1 MSRTYIRSAAVTGD
15 DVLTPGGWRSRGARS
30 VEPMTRLTTPFGAHT
45 PAAEVLEGVDLT
57 GRRAVVTGGA
67 SGIGIETAR
76 ALAGAG
82 ADVTIAVRNLDAGA
96 EAVADIRQSTG
107 SENVRAA
114 YLDLSDRPTL
124 TAFGEQWEGP
134 LDILVNNAGIMA
146 TPFTRT
152 PEGYE
157 LQFANNHL
165 GHFALALALH
175 DALAESGKNGG
186 ARIVSLS
193 STGHHTSDV
202 IFDDLS
208 FERREYDPWL
218 GYGQSKTANVLF
230 AVGVGQRWA
239 DDGITANAVH
249 PGGIMTNLQRH
260 MDPAEPLRRG
270 WIDENGVPNPAFK
283 TPAEGASTSVLLAA
297 SPLVD
302 GVTGRYFED
311 ANEAVPFD
319 ESQPGRGVKAY
330 ALDPASADRLWE
342 VSEKLI
348 A

>member
-1 MSRTYIRSAAVTGD
+1 
-15 DVLTPGGWRSRGARS
+15 
-30 VEPMTRLTTPFGAHT
+30 MTRLTTPFGAKT
-45 PAAEVLEGVDLT
+45 TAAEVLEGVDLT
-57 GRRAVVTGGA
+57 GKKAVVTGAA

-82 ADVTIAVRNLDAGA
+82 ADVTLAVRNLEAGA
-96 EAVADIRQSTG
+96 KAVADIRATTG
-107 SENVRAA
+107 SERVTAS
-114 YLDLSDRPTL
+114 YLDLSDRVTL
-124 TAFGEQWEGP
+124 QKFGSEWEGP

-146 TPFTRT
+146 TPLTRT

-175 DALAESGKNGG
+175 DALAAAAGAGG

-193 STGHHTSDV
+193 STGHHASDV
-202 IFDDLS
+202 IFDDLM
-208 FERREYDPWL
+208 FERREYDPWA

-260 MDPAEPLRRG
+260 LDPDEPRRRG
-270 WIDENGVPNPAFK
+270 WVDENGVVNPAFK
-283 TPAEGASTSVLLAA
+283 TTEQGASTSVLVAA
-297 SPLVD
+297 SPLVE

-311 ANEAVPFD
+311 ANEAEPFD
-319 ESQPGRGVKAY
+319 AEKPGRGVKSY
-330 ALDPASADRLWE
+330 ALDPASAERLWS
-342 VSEKLI
+342 VSEELI

>member
-1 MSRTYIRSAAVTGD
+1 
-15 DVLTPGGWRSRGARS
+15 
-30 VEPMTRLTTPFGAHT
+30 MTRLTTPFGAT
-45 PAAEVLEGVDLT
+45 SSASEVLEGVDLT
-57 GRRAVVTGGA
+57 GKRAVVTGGA

-82 ADVTIAVRNLDAGA
+82 AEVTLAVRNLEAGA
-96 EAVADIRQSTG
+96 TAVDDIRASTG
-107 SENVRAA
+107 SDRVTAA
-114 YLDLSDRPTL
+114 HLDLADRATL
-124 TAFGEQWEGP
+124 RAFGAEWSGP
-134 LDILVNNAGIMA
+134 LDILVGNAGIMA
-146 TPFTRT
+146 TPLTRT

-175 DALAESGKNGG
+175 DALAKATDG

-193 STGHHTSDV
+193 STGHHASDV
-202 IFDDLS
+202 VFDDLM

-218 GYGQSKTANVLF
+218 GYGQAKTANVLF
-230 AVGVGQRWA
+230 AVGVSQRWA

-260 MDPAEPLRRG
+260 LDPQWIRDRG
-270 WIDENGVPNPAFK
+270 WVDADGKPNPAFK
-283 TPAEGASTSVLLAA
+283 TPEQGASTSVLVAG
-297 SPLVD
+297 SPLVE
-302 GVTGRYFED
+302 GITGRYFED

-319 ESQPGRGVKAY
+319 ADAPGKGVKAY
-330 ALDPASADRLWE
+330 ALDPESAERLWN
-342 VSEKLI
+342 VSLDLI

>member
-1 MSRTYIRSAAVTGD
+1 
-15 DVLTPGGWRSRGARS
+15 
-30 VEPMTRLTTPFGAHT
+30 MTSRLTTPFGAHT
-45 PAAEVLEGVDLT
+45 PAADVLEGVDLSS
-57 GRRAVVTGGA
+57 RRAVVTGGA

-107 SENVRAA
+107 SERVRAA
-114 YLDLSDRPTL
+114 FLDLSDRSTL
-124 TAFGEQWEGP
+124 AAFGEQWEGP

-165 GHFALALALH
+165 GHFALAIALH
-175 DALAESGKNGG
+175 RALADAAAAGDG

-193 STGHHTSDV
+193 STGHHASDV
-202 IFDDLS
+202 IFDDLA

-239 DDGITANAVH
+239 GDGITANAVH

-260 MDPAEPLRRG
+260 LDPEEPRRRG
-270 WIDENGVPNPAFK
+270 WIDEDGNLNPAFK
-283 TPAEGASTSVLLAA
+283 TPAEGASTSVLVGA
-297 SPLVD
+297 SPLTA

-311 ANEAVPFD
+311 AAEAEPWD
-319 ESQPGRGVKAY
+319 ESRPGRGVKSY

-342 VSEKLI
+342 VSESLI

>member
-1 MSRTYIRSAAVTGD
+1 
-15 DVLTPGGWRSRGARS
+15 
-30 VEPMTRLTTPFGAHT
+30 MTRLTTPFGAHT
-45 PAAEVLEGVDLT
+45 PAADVLEGVDLT
-57 GRRAVVTGGA
+57 GKRALVTGGA

-82 ADVTIAVRNLDAGA
+82 AEVTLGVRNLEAGTS
-96 EAVADIRQSTG
+96 AVAEIRASTG
-107 SENVRAA
+107 SSLVDAK
-114 YLDLSDRPTL
+114 YLDLSERGTL
-124 TAFGEQWEGP
+124 TAFGEEWTGP
-134 LDILVNNAGIMA
+134 LHILVNNAGIMA
-146 TPFTRT
+146 TPLTRT

-175 DALAESGKNGG
+175 DALAEADG

-202 IFDDLS
+202 VFDDLA
-208 FERREYDPWL
+208 FERREYNPWL

-230 AVGVGQRWA
+230 AVGVGQKWA

-260 MDPAEPLRRG
+260 MDPAEFTKRG
-270 WIDENGVPNPAFK
+270 WVDEDGTQNPAFK
-283 TPAEGASTSVLLAA
+283 TPAEGASTSTLLAG

-311 ANEAVPFD
+311 ANEAEPFD
-319 ESQPGRGVKAY
+319 DAKPGRGVKSY
-330 ALDPASADRLWE
+330 ALDPESAERLWA
-342 VSEKLI
+342 VSLDLI
-348 A
+348 